1 MSPPLVYLMR
11 VTSSIR
17 VGASDDLD
25 RALCGGVGRLGRNG
39 CGVVHRQIL
48 KLPVV
53 AELAAWSRGN
63 MANYKVPRSFHIVTD
78 LPRNASGK
86 VLKTELRTG

>member
-53 AELAAWSRGN
+53 AELMRRDAAQSGDRE
-63 MANYKVPRSFHIVTD
+63 RSS
-78 LPRNASGK
+78 L
-86 VLKTELRTG
+86 